1 MLISLYREKLP
12 TSHCTDPSRA
22 VRARSGRCSV
32 SQRHDC
38 YFKALMPQ
46 VSTSAGKLLL
56 LVGGFE
62 QQALPFFCLSCPS
75 SCLGVAQR
83 RRSKVRGL
91 RLTSAAAQLCAA
103 SSKRHTQPSSF
114 LTFLIHI
121 RESIHSVLVILLSK
135 LFQFLLLFPC

>member
-56 LVGGFE
+56 LIEGFE
-62 QQALPFFCLSCPS
+62 QQTLPFCLSCPS

-83 RRSKVRGL
+83 RWSKVRGL
-91 RLTSAAAQLCAA
+91 PLTPAAAQLSAA
-103 SSKRHTQPSSF
+103 SSKHHTQPSSL
-114 LTFLIHI
+114 LTFLIHV
-121 RESIHSVLVILLSK
+121 RESNHSVLVILLSK